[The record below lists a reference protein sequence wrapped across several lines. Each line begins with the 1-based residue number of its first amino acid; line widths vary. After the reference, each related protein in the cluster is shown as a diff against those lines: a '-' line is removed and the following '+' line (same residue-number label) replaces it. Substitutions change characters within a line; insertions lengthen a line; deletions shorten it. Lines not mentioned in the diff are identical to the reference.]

1 MINRKE
7 HLFGLVTLVSLIVAA
22 KLFFD
27 DEMLFYRL
35 LIGLG
40 FGYALARASMGFAGS
55 VNRLSR
61 TGSST
66 LASALLVLF
75 VVTALFTAFTV
86 YGHESAFKLNIYPI
100 NIALFVGG
108 FMFGFGMTFTSCCA
122 TGSLTDVP
130 GGFSRAVVSIFFIS
144 MGVFLGYRAQG
155 SDFVKSSWISTER
168 GLEQKGGVFLPD
180 WFTFDGFDGYLGA
193 LIVTALLASLF
204 IYLARQYEKAY
215 FKKHP
220 PQEVPKTQETTISL
234 YEKLFVVPWKMRVSV
249 VIIALL
255 FSSLLWLYEKGWG
268 ASTAFGL
275 WFAKVLMLFGASS
288 EELAEWTGRS
298 VSFFSQPL
306 WAHGTSVQ
314 NFSIIL
320 GALFYLLMAG
330 NFKNKFKSGLSI
342 RLQDFFLYAFG
353 GLIMGYGTRLSNGC
367 NVGALY
373 TPISEF
379 SLSGWLYLVVVVSGG
394 LLGNWVLRTY
404 INKSCAL

>member
-1 MINRKE
+1 MNRKE
-7 HLFGLVTLVSLIVAA
+7 HLFGLIALAVLIVTSWFYF
-22 KLFFD
+22 KD
-27 DEMLFYRL
+27 DMLFYRL

-75 VVTALFTAFTV
+75 VVTAVFTAFSI
-86 YGHESAFKLNIYPI
+86 YGNESAFKLNIYPI
-100 NIALFVGG
+100 NVALLMGG

-144 MGVFLGYRAQG
+144 MGVFLGYRVQG
-155 SDFVKSSWISTER
+155 SDFVTSSILTTTR
-168 GLEQKGGVFLPD
+168 GAEQKGGVFLPD
-180 WFTFDGFDGYLGA
+180 LFMYDGVNGYLGA
-193 LIVTALLASLF
+193 IILTALLSGFA
-204 IYLARQYEKAY
+204 IYLAKRYEKAY
-215 FKKHP
+215 YAKQP
-220 PQEVPKTQETTISL
+220 PANAVTSKPLNDSF
-234 YEKLFVVPWKMRVSV
+234 YEKLFVTPWKMRVSV

-255 FSSLLWLYEKGWG
+255 FTSLLWLYEKGWG

-275 WFAKVLMLFGASS
+275 WFAKVLMLFGAD
-288 EELAEWTGRS
+288 AETLSVWTGRS
-298 VSFFSQPL
+298 VDFFAQPL
-306 WAHGTSVQ
+306 LEHGTSIQ
-314 NFSIIL
+314 NISIIL
-320 GALFYLLMAG
+320 GALFYLLIAG
-330 NFKNKFKSGLSI
+330 KFKEKFQLGLGI
-342 RLQDFFLYAFG
+342 RAQDFFLYAFG

-373 TPISEF
+373 TPIAEF
-379 SLSGWLYLVVVVSGG
+379 SLSGWFYLVVVVSGG

-404 INKSCAL
+404 INKSCSI

>member
-1 MINRKE
+1 MMKQKE
-7 HLFGLVTLVSLIVAA
+7 HLFGWVALVSVIVFA
-22 KLFFD
+22 KFFFD

-66 LASALLVLF
+66 LASALLVMF
-75 VVTALFTAFTV
+75 VVTALFTAFSI
-86 YGHESAFKLNIYPI
+86 YGQESAFKLNIYPI
-100 NIALFVGG
+100 NIALFIGG

-130 GGFSRAVVSIFFIS
+130 GGFSRAVVSIFFLS
-144 MGVFLGYRAQG
+144 MGVFLGYRAQS
-155 SDFVKSSWISTER
+155 SDFVTQSWVSSAR

-180 WFTFDGFDGYLGA
+180 WFKFDGLNGYLGA
-193 LIVTALLASLF
+193 MIVTAFLASLF

-215 FKKHP
+215 FKKYP
-220 PQEVPKTQETTISL
+220 PVAETKPEQQPFSL
-234 YEKLFVVPWKMRVSV
+234 YEKLFVIPWKMRVSV
-249 VIIALL
+249 VVIALL

-275 WFAKVLMLFGASS
+275 WFAKVLMLFGATPEALS
-288 EELAEWTGRS
+288 EWSGRS

-306 WAHGTSVQ
+306 WEHGTTIQ
-314 NFSIIL
+314 NVSIIL

-330 NFKNKFKSGLSI
+330 KFREKFQTGLSI

-373 TPISEF
+373 TPIAEF
-379 SLSGWLYLVVVVSGG
+379 SLSGWLYLVVVVAGG
-394 LLGNWVLRTY
+394 LLGNWVLKTY
-404 INKSCAL
+404 INKSCGI